1 MTIGQAA
8 RRAGVGIETIRYY
21 ERRGLLVETPKS
33 ASGYRDFDDAA
44 VERILFIRR
53 AKELGFTLTEIKEL
67 LNLRVDSDR
76 NCDDVRI
83 IAEEKMRDI
92 GERIRSLHRIELA
105 LRRLVKLCAAEGA
118 GGNCPL
124 LAALEEGL
132 LEEGL

>member
-21 ERRGLLVETPKS
+21 ERRGLLAETPKS

-83 IAEEKMRDI
+83 IAEDKMRDI

-118 GGNCPL
+118 GENCPL